1 VQERKDI
8 LQKIKDQITVV
19 NSEIDNLDSKIHTLH
34 SEITSERKIFL
45 KYRREEIQDLITG
58 LQIFNLQTDSLEIAL

>member
-1 VQERKDI
+1 MQERKDI

-58 LQIFNLQTDSLEIAL
+58 LQIFNL